1 MSEKTRILVVDD
13 EQSMCRV
20 LSIMLKKEGCD
31 VETASSRSAFEAF
44 LDQDPFDM
52 LITDMKMPDLTGLDV
67 LNVVSEKWPE
77 TRMIV
82 MTAFPSTDTTIQAIQ
97 KGALDYITKEGDYLE
112 KIRSI
117 VREAERKNEETPSSS
132 SLLQVR
138 TEHLT
143 DHIIGDSSAMLEIC
157 KVVGR
162 VANLKSTVL
171 LTGESG
177 TGKELIARAIHYHS
191 LRRERPLVGINC
203 GALTETLLES
213 ELFGHVRG
221 SFTGAVAD
229 KKGLFEAASGGT
241 FFLDEIGETSKS
253 VQVKLLRV
261 LQEEKVRRV
270 GDSKDIEV
278 DARIIAATN
287 QDLSGLIRQGAFRE
301 DLFFRL
307 NVIPIHL
314 PPLRERREDIPK
326 LAGYFLEKYCRAAG
340 QDLKKFDQKAME
352 LLKVYAWPGNVRELE
367 NVIERIAAMEVGGV
381 VLPASLPDFI
391 REGKTSLSRQG
402 EGAVPDIP
410 PEGIRLEDVV
420 EEYERKIILK
430 ALEMAGDRRS
440 KAAELLGLSARSFR
454 YRLDKY
460 GL

>member
-1 MSEKTRILVVDD
+1 MREKTRILVVDD
-13 EQSMCRV
+13 EKSMCRV
-20 LSIMLKKEGCD
+20 LSIMLKKEGCE
-31 VETASSRSAFEAF
+31 VETASGRAAFEGF
-44 LDQDPFDM
+44 MNGEPFDM

-67 LNVVSEKWPE
+67 LNIVAEKWPD

-97 KGALDYITKEGDYLE
+97 IGALDYITKEGDYLE
-112 KIRSI
+112 KIRGI
-117 VREAERKNEETPSSS
+117 VREAGKKSEEPSPASTP
-132 SLLQVR
+132 LPVR
-138 TEHLT
+138 SEHMT
-143 DHIIGDSSAMLEIC
+143 DYIIGDSRGMLEIC

-191 LRRERPLVGINC
+191 LRREFPMVGINC

-221 SFTGAVAD
+221 SFTGAVVD
-229 KKGLFEAASGGT
+229 KKGLFEASSGGT

-270 GDSKDIEV
+270 GDSRDIEV
-278 DARIIAATN
+278 DARIVAATN
-287 QDLSGLIRQGAFRE
+287 QDLSELIREGRFRE

-307 NVIPIHL
+307 NVIPIHV

-326 LAGYFLEKYCRAAG
+326 LVAYFVDKYCGAAG
-340 QDLKKFDQKAME
+340 HGPKSVDQNAMDA
-352 LLKVYAWPGNVRELE
+352 LQAYAWPGNVRELE
-367 NVIERIAAMEVGGV
+367 NVVERIAAMEVGDII
-381 VLPASLPDFI
+381 LAESLPDFV
-391 REGKTSLSRQG
+391 REGRTPLEKRAAG
-402 EGAVPDIP
+402 HVPDIP
-410 PEGIRLEDVV
+410 PEGIKLEDLV

-460 GL
+460 NL